1 MELNLIM
8 RAAGFSVALVSMV
21 LVSSIQA
28 QGMENYNAGL
38 LAAESGDYATAAS
51 EWQPLADRG
60 DAVAQF
66 NLGLMYHR
74 GLGVAMSEEKAVSW
88 YQKSA
93 ENGYPKAQEFLA
105 AAYREGWFGLPKDNK
120 QASYWEKQ
128 LEANTR

>member
-105 AAYREGWFGLPKDNK
+105 AAYREGWFGLAQDPQKAAYWARRLES
-120 QASYWEKQ
+120 ASF
-128 LEANTR
+128 